1 MQEITPEFIRTVQ
14 KNAKQILSKSQIDAA
29 FDQMAT
35 KVAKSLEYANPV
47 IITLMNGGLFTTS
60 ELCLRLNFPLE
71 MDYIHATRYDGG
83 VTGQVLKWR
92 KEPNTVLAGR
102 VVLLID
108 DILDG
113 GITLK
118 HAKEYCEAKGA
129 QKVYTLALL
138 DKVEAR
144 MPEGLA
150 KADFTGLE
158 IPNEYVFGYGLD
170 YHNYLRNVPGI
181 YAVAKEHMF

>member
-1 MQEITPEFIRTVQ
+1 MQSITPDLIREVQ
-14 KNAKQILSKSQIDAA
+14 ARAKLLVSKDAIDAA
-29 FDQMAT
+29 FTRLAHEVTQ
-35 KVAKSLEYANPV
+35 VLEQANPV

-60 ELCLRLNFPLE
+60 ELCLRVSFPLE
-71 MDYIHATRYDGG
+71 MDYIHATRYDGKTSG
-83 VTGQVLKWR
+83 AEIKWR
-92 KEPNTVLAGR
+92 KEPGIDLKNRTVLL
-102 VVLLID
+102 VD

-118 HAKEYCEAKGA
+118 HAREYCLAKGA
-129 QKVYTLALL
+129 QAVHTLALL
-138 DKVEAR
+138 DKASAR
-144 MPEGLA
+144 LPEGLK

-170 YHNYLRNVPGI
+170 YHNYLRNVPAI